1 MINNIFPT
9 QRSIGVTKTLG
20 IKNKLVSKSAYRQ
33 QYVGTT
39 TSEGAEPK
47 VESVTKIINTQKYKD
62 NAGILSKKL
71 DRLINY
77 KEEYRHYYQLE
88 QSFEEVFDSPE
99 EDMDFVDHLFVVL
112 TEMNEVID
120 AIHQFDKAFK
130 TSYNL
135 MIQQIVKK
143 HETDLGKATILIHV
157 DSTLGFFKGRLK
169 KAYELHPDY
178 FDFLIE
184 PKTGFILEL
193 IHTFRTIKAII
204 PDRIDEISI
213 KQDKNG
219 AVIDH
224 KL

>member
-1 MINNIFPT
+1 MNNIFPS

-33 QYVGTT
+33 QYVGTNIA
-39 TSEGAEPK
+39 EGTEPK
-47 VESVTKIINTQKYKD
+47 VEAVTRIINTQKYQD

-77 KEEYRHYYQLE
+77 KEEYRRYYQLE

-99 EDMDFVDHLFVVL
+99 EDMDFIDHLFVVL
-112 TEMNEVID
+112 TEMNEVIE

-130 TSYNL
+130 TTYNT
-135 MIQQIVKK
+135 MISQIVKR
-143 HETDLGKATILIHV
+143 HESNLSKATILIHV

-193 IHTFRTIKAII
+193 IHTFRAIKGII
-204 PDRIDEISI
+204 PDRIEEIST

-219 AVIDH
+219 AVIDQ